1 MYATHQHVF
10 HILVTLV
17 QLLWA
22 R

>member
-10 HILVTLV
+10 HILVILV